1 MSRNMKLNFALT
13 TIFWL
18 LMVLNLTAKAQ
29 VTFTDA
35 TAKVGLGDVTMERTD
50 SAAGTWGDYDNDGD
64 VDLLIF
70 TDTSDIRELYRNE
83 GDGRFVNVTQTV
95 GITDI
100 SFGATTAIFGDFDNN
115 GDGTF
120 TDVSKEAGIGGT
132 NSGTVNFVDYDNDG
146 DLDIFTGA
154 SVPVEGIHKSSGGLI
169 VLYRNNGTQNH
180 WLKLKLVGTKSNRD
194 AIGARVT
201 VITGGLSMLREVVG
215 SSGGHMGNKQD
226 RLPVHFG
233 LGQNTKADMIEI
245 RWPSGITQRLQ
256 NINANQTL
264 TITEPAEDFSN
275 VFFLPLETGLNM
287 ISLPLKPRVPYTAR
301 LFAEMLSATVVIEL
315 DEARQRFVGF
325 TLDAPDDGFP
335 IEGGKR
341 YVVNIP
347 ESRVVAFT
355 GAAWTNQP
363 PVEAAPEV
371 RDFGYPTQSDGA
383 WAFVVSGRFEDNS
396 KDGYLVT
403 VRNTRINTLATDV
416 VRSGYFAAAFA
427 DLNRKSVVQA
437 GDRLEVTVEPA
448 LSETK
453 GQSDRLSYFTVT
465 DEAIHQAFLPITL
478 KNVEIPCQSLL
489 LQNYPNPF
497 NPETWIPYQLR
508 EPADVVIRIYSSSG
522 QLVRTLNLGQRATGF
537 YLGRN
542 RAAY

>member
-1 MSRNMKLNFALT
+1 
-13 TIFWL
+13 
-18 LMVLNLTAKAQ
+18 
-29 VTFTDA
+29 
-35 TAKVGLGDVTMERTD
+35 
-50 SAAGTWGDYDNDGD
+50 
-64 VDLLIF
+64 
-70 TDTSDIRELYRNE
+70 
-83 GDGRFVNVTQTV
+83 
-95 GITDI
+95 
-100 SFGATTAIFGDFDNN
+100 
-115 GDGTF
+115 
-120 TDVSKEAGIGGT
+120 
-132 NSGTVNFVDYDNDG
+132 
-146 DLDIFTGA
+146 
-154 SVPVEGIHKSSGGLI
+154 
-169 VLYRNNGTQNH
+169 
-180 WLKLKLVGTKSNRD
+180 
-194 AIGARVT
+194 
-201 VITGGLSMLREVVG
+201 
-215 SSGGHMGNKQD
+215 
-226 RLPVHFG
+226 
-233 LGQNTKADMIEI
+233 MIEI

-287 ISLPLKPRVPYTAR
+287 VSLPLKPMVPYTAR

-325 TLDAPDDGFP
+325 TLDAPDNGFP
-335 IEGGKR
+335 IEGGKG

-371 RDFGYPTQSDGA
+371 RDFGYPQSDSA

-403 VRNTRINTLATDV
+403 VRNTRTNTLATDV

-497 NPETWIPYQLR
+497 NPETWIPFVLD
-508 EPADVVIRIYSSSG
+508 EAAEVEIRIYDVSG
-522 QLVRTLNLGQRATGF
+522 VLVRTLQLGQKAPGE
-537 YLGRN
+537 YHSKAQ
-542 RAAY
+542 AAYWDGKNDAGEVLGSGIYFYEMLSGDYTSVRKAMLRK